1 MKSQHQPVQRVVID
15 VNLLKV
21 FEEYL
26 GDRPKSDKRAL
37 DLHDRVVTL
46 LTALGA
52 L

>member
-1 MKSQHQPVQRVVID
+1 MKSQHQPVQRVVVD
-15 VNLLKV
+15 VVMLQAL
-21 FEEYL
+21 EEYL
-26 GDRPKSDKRAL
+26 GDRPKSDRRAL